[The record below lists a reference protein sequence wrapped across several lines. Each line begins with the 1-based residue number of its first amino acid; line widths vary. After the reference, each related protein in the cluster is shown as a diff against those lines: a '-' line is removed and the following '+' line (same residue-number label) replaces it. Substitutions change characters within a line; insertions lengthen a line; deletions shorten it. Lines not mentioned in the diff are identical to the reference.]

1 LIQSDQLRGH
11 IDVIIL
17 RLIIEKDRYGY
28 EILNEI
34 KERSNSIFE
43 IKEATLYSVLKRL
56 LSKEIISSY
65 VGEKTHGSKRRY
77 YQITPLGKAF
87 YKQQLLDWNELKTLV
102 DSLLEDDHETNS

>member
-34 KERSNSIFE
+34 KERSNNIFE